1 MPGERIA
8 IDGLWRCLCP
18 SVDAKALSIALRQP
32 LDIPK
37 GTLALYRA
45 HHAYTGPACARNY
58 STEKTPLSRRRPLQ
72 HQPRRHSKPSDDD
85 LVRAPNKRQTAAQW
99 AYERYFMRMNKRLPN
114 VPPSLLTGRPP
125 SDADLQPIHTSTLLV
140 ALQEL
145 ISAQWQYHT
154 IVAIVE
160 HLVTKRGIKPDAFLY
175 ECLIKVNVD
184 PKYGSAQVVKTL
196 LKEMETTGCLP
207 TSAVY
212 HGVLEVLAVHPD
224 YVLRTKVL
232 RSMKQAWV
240 EPTLQGLVAVIVGL
254 LRDGQFELALERL
267 EELNASDKA
276 IPHWL
281 YDIFIYTFTEM
292 GMHEEA
298 LMIVQ
303 RRLRDPD
310 SGITDSLWY
319 ALLETFSRDS
329 YYLGMRYIWERKVSP
344 GVLVPTDGTV
354 LDVLNTAS
362 RNDDATLAAESLE
375 MLSNRGKKLEL
386 HHFEPLLEIQA
397 REQDLDKAFL
407 TLGLMAKAGLQP
419 DSSTT
424 REIYALLMTSEAKTD
439 EALETLLQIGIREQI
454 PMAAF
459 NVALEAKL
467 RQQGFKSGLDT
478 YRSVR
483 RMCASPP
490 NLTTF
495 QLLISHCTL
504 LKSLQFLFAEMDG
517 FSVKPDSYIYNRA
530 VVICTLNPRYEHA
543 FRYIDRAK
551 SGVIEGD
558 MRDWWMDR
566 NAALA
571 LIRRCILAED
581 SRVAGI
587 IETCKEK
594 GMDTIESDIRDLIR
608 RIHQQR
614 QQDLLNEQPQKPVI
628 ETAETAVPEAPTL
641 ESHSS
646 SG

>member
-18 SVDAKALSIALRQP
+18 SVDAKALSRALQQP
-32 LDIPK
+32 FVLPKRTPTFLDLVP
-37 GTLALYRA
+37 
-45 HHAYTGPACARNY
+45 HAYAGPACTRNY
-58 STEKTPLSRRRPLQ
+58 STGESPLSRRRPYQ
-72 HQPRRHSKPSDDD
+72 HRPRRHPKPSDDD
-85 LVRAPNKRQTAAQW
+85 LVRQPNKRQTAAQW
-99 AYERYFMRMNKRLPN
+99 AYERYFMRMAQRLPD
-114 VPPSLLTGRPP
+114 VPPSLLAGRPP
-125 SDADLQPIHTSTLLV
+125 SDTDLDLIDTSTLLV

-145 ISAQWQYHT
+145 LPAQWQYHT

-160 HLVTKRGIKPDAFLY
+160 HLVAKRGMKPDAFLY

-207 TSAVY
+207 TSAIY

-232 RSMKQAWV
+232 RAMKQAWI
-240 EPTLQGLVAVIVGL
+240 EPTLQGLVAVTVGL

-267 EELNASDKA
+267 EELNASDLPV
-276 IPHWL
+276 PHWL

-310 SGITDSLWY
+310 SGITDNLWY
-319 ALLETFSRDS
+319 SLLEAFSRDS
-329 YYLGMRYIWERKVSP
+329 YYDGVNYIWERKVLP
-344 GVLVPTDGTV
+344 DVLVPTDGTV

-362 RNDDATLAAESLE
+362 RNNDAKLAAEALDI
-375 MLSNRGKKLEL
+375 LSKRGKKLEL

-397 REQDLDKAFL
+397 REQDLKKAFL
-407 TLGLMAKAGLQP
+407 TLGIMAKTGLQP

-424 REIYALLMTSEAKTD
+424 REIYAVLANSEEKTD
-439 EALETLLQIGIREQI
+439 EALEILLEIGISDQI
-454 PMAAF
+454 PLAAF

-467 RQQGFKSGLDT
+467 EHRGFKSGLDT
-478 YRSVR
+478 YRNVGR
-483 RMCASPP
+483 LCASPP

-504 LKSLQFLFAEMDG
+504 LKSLQFLFAEMEG

-530 VVICTLNPRYEHA
+530 VLICTLNPQYEHA
-543 FRYIDRAK
+543 FRYLDRAR
-551 SGVIEGD
+551 SGVIEGEV
-558 MRDWWMDR
+558 RDWWMDHDT
-566 NAALA
+566 ALA

-581 SRVAGI
+581 TRVQWV

-594 GMDTIESDIRDLIR
+594 GMDTIESDVRDLVYR
-608 RIHQQR
+608 VQQQR
-614 QQDLLNEQPQKPVI
+614 QQGPVHGQLQ
-628 ETAETAVPEAPTL
+628 EPAVDTAETAVPETSAL
-641 ESHSS
+641 ESQ
-646 SG
+646 GP